1 MTGEDKHLNGKIALV
16 TGCSRGIGKGIATA
30 LGAAGATVYVTGR
43 KAEQS
48 ENAQLDL
55 TTSLNE
61 LAKEIDRLGGHGIA
75 VYCDHSNPD
84 EVRKLFERIA
94 SEQSGQLDILVNNA
108 YAAVQFILQN
118 VGRRFYELDVA
129 PEIAYDTIN
138 NVGLRNHYVCC
149 VHAAKLMS
157 ARKSGVIVNVSS
169 TGGANYFLSVPYGL
183 GKEAV
188 DRMSADMAIELADR
202 GVTVLSLWVGAVK
215 TEIVQQKVLGP
226 RAPGTEV
233 FKDGQSLFYAGRVLS
248 ALLRDSQ
255 LLKRTGQIVNT
266 SSLGAE
272 LNVFDIDG
280 KQPGDPRIDQYLH
293 RIEQNNQVRLEAL
306 KL

>member
-1 MTGEDKHLNGKIALV
+1 MNWPTKSIVSVGMESL
-16 TGCSRGIGKGIATA
+16 S
-30 LGAAGATVYVTGR
+30 TVIIRT
-43 KAEQS
+43 
-48 ENAQLDL
+48 L
-55 TTSLNE
+55 TKSASFSNESLQN
-61 LAKEIDRLGGHGIA
+61 KKD
-75 VYCDHSNPD
+75 
-84 EVRKLFERIA
+84 
-94 SEQSGQLDILVNNA
+94 QLDILVNNA

-129 PEIAYDTIN
+129 PEVAYDTIN

-157 ARKSGVIVNVSS
+157 ARKSGVIVNISS

-202 GVTVLSLWVGAVK
+202 GVAVLALWVGAVK

-233 FKDGQSLFYAGRVLS
+233 FEAGQSIYYAGRVLS
-248 ALLRDSQ
+248 ALLKDPQ
-255 LLKRTGQIVNT
+255 LLKRSGQIVNT

-272 LNVFDIDG
+272 LNVFDVDG

-293 RIEQNNQVRLEAL
+293 RIKQNNQVRLEAL